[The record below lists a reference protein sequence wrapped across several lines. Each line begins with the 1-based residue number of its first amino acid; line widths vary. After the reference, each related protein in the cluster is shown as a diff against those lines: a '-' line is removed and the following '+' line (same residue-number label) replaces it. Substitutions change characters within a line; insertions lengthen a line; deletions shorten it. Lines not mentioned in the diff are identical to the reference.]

1 MEEVV
6 NENQAEIEKFIKAL
20 INELSF
26 VTFAMIIL
34 IIAVALLMSGYLS
47 RKIEKILIGTKRF
60 SNNELDYRIKVNSND
75 EIGQLENSFNAL
87 NKGIIVDEE
96 VSFNDFVKINGM
108 YDNASMLIPMLV
120 SPFYYPSLTKI
131 RSFLVKEN
139 DYFNFVMKDWRSFC
153 KYNYLNRYSD
163 AAKCN
168 MTSLDFSA
176 KWN

>member
-1 MEEVV
+1 MT
-6 NENQAEIEKFIKAL
+6 KK
-20 INELSF
+20 INESIRVKYMTK
-26 VTFAMIIL
+26 VTLRFLKEKGYFGTIINL
-34 IIAVALLMSGYLS
+34 D
-47 RKIEKILIGTKRF
+47 RKFDMLRAYVEAAFRCHK
-60 SNNELDYRIKVNSND
+60 YD
-75 EIGQLENSFNAL
+75 E
-87 NKGIIVDEE
+87 D
-96 VSFNDFVKINGM
+96 VSFDDFVKINGM

-120 SPFYYPSLTKI
+120 SPIYYPPLTKI

-176 KWN
+176 KWNE

>member
-1 MEEVV
+1 MTKKIKESLRVKYMTKV
-6 NENQAEIEKFIKAL
+6 TLRFLKEKGYFGTI
-20 INELSF
+20 IN
-26 VTFAMIIL
+26 ID
-34 IIAVALLMSGYLS
+34 
-47 RKIEKILIGTKRF
+47 RKFDMLRAYVEAIRLHK
-60 SNNELDYRIKVNSND
+60 YD
-75 EIGQLENSFNAL
+75 E
-87 NKGIIVDEE
+87 D
-96 VSFNDFVKINGM
+96 VSFDDFVKINGM

-120 SPFYYPSLTKI
+120 SPIYYPPLTKI

-176 KWN
+176 KWNE

>member
-1 MEEVV
+1 MT
-6 NENQAEIEKFIKAL
+6 KK
-20 INELSF
+20 INESIRVKYMTK
-26 VTFAMIIL
+26 VTLRFLKEKGYFGTIINL
-34 IIAVALLMSGYLS
+34 D
-47 RKIEKILIGTKRF
+47 RKFDILRAYVEAFRCHK
-60 SNNELDYRIKVNSND
+60 Y
-75 EIGQLENSFNAL
+75 
-87 NKGIIVDEE
+87 DEE

-153 KYNYLNRYSD
+153 KYNYLNRYLD

-176 KWN
+176 KWNE

>member
-1 MEEVV
+1 MT
-6 NENQAEIEKFIKAL
+6 KK
-20 INELSF
+20 INESIRVKYMTK
-26 VTFAMIIL
+26 VTLRFLKEKSYFGTIINL
-34 IIAVALLMSGYLS
+34 D
-47 RKIEKILIGTKRF
+47 RKYHMLRAYVEAFRLHK
-60 SNNELDYRIKVNSND
+60 YD
-75 EIGQLENSFNAL
+75 E
-87 NKGIIVDEE
+87 D
-96 VSFNDFVKINGM
+96 VSFDDFVKINGM

-176 KWN
+176 KWNE